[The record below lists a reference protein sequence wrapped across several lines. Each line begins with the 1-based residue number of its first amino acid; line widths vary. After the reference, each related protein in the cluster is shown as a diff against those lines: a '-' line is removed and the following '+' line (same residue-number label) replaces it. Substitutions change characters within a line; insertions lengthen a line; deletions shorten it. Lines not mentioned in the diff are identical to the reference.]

1 MEQKQFLTTKMYGLS
16 VDTYKN
22 YDIMYVETNGYVEL
36 NSLTTVYLVNNRKP
50 EVMELVEFRQNK
62 DYSITVCGSIDIYD
76 TSDES
81 KKFYKEFNK
90 NKIDKIKT
98 ENQLLEKIK
107 ETLKT
112 LDY

>member
-50 EVMELVEFRQNK
+50 EVMELVAFRQNK